1 MNSCSLA
8 FLGGD
13 AMKKSSLK
21 NLWARSTERWSAR
34 YVSSR
39 IGDSPLSREAE
50 GNILI
55 LKWSCI

>member
-21 NLWARSTERWSAR
+21 NLET
-34 YVSSR
+34 
-39 IGDSPLSREAE
+39 PLSQEKPR
-50 GNILI
+50 GIY
-55 LKWSCI
+55 